1 MRYKLSGNL
10 TFIHTLIPQY
20 TGVMPASLPILNT
33 EQKINKI
40 NRSFIMSTTNNDTSD
55 IKTAA
60 DHVDAQQ
67 LKQNL
72 QDDKEIDA
80 PESLTKAQQTPFI
93 DEDVRTDK

>member
-1 MRYKLSGNL
+1 
-10 TFIHTLIPQY
+10 
-20 TGVMPASLPILNT
+20 
-33 EQKINKI
+33 
-40 NRSFIMSTTNNDTSD
+40 MSTTNNDTSD

-60 DHVDAQQ
+60 DHVDTQQ